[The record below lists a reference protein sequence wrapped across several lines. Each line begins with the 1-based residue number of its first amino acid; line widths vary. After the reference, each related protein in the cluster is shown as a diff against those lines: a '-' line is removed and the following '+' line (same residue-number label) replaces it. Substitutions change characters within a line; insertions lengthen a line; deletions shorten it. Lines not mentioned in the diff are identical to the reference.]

1 MPTVT
6 AVILQLVM
14 TVAMWMPGLTPVMPS
29 AALEAMEQQYEGELS
44 GRQELIGQMKAL
56 EVKHRGVV
64 SRITQLKQAPN
75 TLTNRLALDD
85 LLRQSKQLS
94 DELAGLQSTLK
105 TLDGKINTQR
115 TKIVTGLEKHMK
127 QLEASLA
134 SASPNARAK
143 TVSELNA
150 LRKTRAD
157 YEAPLPAAP
166 SVGDL
171 NAALTLAERAQDP
184 EELLAAADE
193 LLDSE
198 DQLRRRLG
206 AIDQRLDEL
215 KQSKRLTRRASSFA
229 REERFFEETDRDRV
243 IARYEKTT
251 STSTPAKDNAAQ
263 GDDSA
268 TQGSAN
274 NAVSVGSQ
282 NNTTESSDGAF
293 EFDAVANAA
302 PHATADPVSDA
313 RGTPTAA
320 PAEDL
325 FGELTQT
332 VVINANADPSKSVEA
347 SNVGVSTGLD
357 SQIDRL
363 LNERRLLEKQAE
375 ALRKQAEELKLR
387 ARQQ

>member
-1 MPTVT
+1 MTT
-6 AVILQLVM
+6 VILQLVM
-14 TVAMWMPGLTPVMPS
+14 TVAMWMPGLTPIMPS

-75 TLTNRLALDD
+75 TLTNRLVLDD

-94 DELAGLQSTLK
+94 DELAGLQSKLK

-115 TKIVTGLEKHMK
+115 AKTVTGLEKHMK

-134 SASPNARAK
+134 SASPSDRAK
-143 TVSELNA
+143 TVNTLNA
-150 LRKTRAD
+150 LRKTRAE

-184 EELLAAADE
+184 DELLAAADE

-215 KQSKRLTRRASSFA
+215 KQSKRLSRRASSFA

-251 STSTPAKDNAAQ
+251 TTSAPAKDNTAQ
-263 GDDSA
+263 STDA
-268 TQGSAN
+268 PAEQGSAN
-274 NAVSVGSQ
+274 NAVSVGSM
-282 NNTTESSDGAF
+282 NNSNESSDGAF
-293 EFDAVANAA
+293 DYEAVANGA
-302 PHATADPVSDA
+302 PAITPDPVTDA

-347 SNVGVSTGLD
+347 SNEGVSTSLD